1 MTSASHSIST
11 RITVYEPE
19 TDAAYTLD
27 ATAELAGVSQRMILV
42 YSKHGLVSPLPG
54 SGPGDWRF
62 DEEAVHT
69 LRRIEQ
75 LRAQCGANVSGIKLI
90 LDLMNEVDQLRAALR
105 FRR

>member
-1 MTSASHSIST
+1 MTTASHSIST
-11 RITVYEPE
+11 RITIYEPE
-19 TDAAYTLD
+19 TDATYTLD

-42 YSKHGLVSPLPG
+42 YSKHGLVSPVTGAEPG
-54 SGPGDWRF
+54 EWRF
-62 DEEAVHT
+62 DENAVHT

-75 LRAQCGANVSGIKLI
+75 LRSQCGAKLSGIKLI